1 MLRLAQGS
9 RVQGLR
15 PWSSWSH
22 AAPRPDKAGGF
33 KVEFQGQSRQSKAL
47 QSKLSPHCCPSCSHA
62 ALSTPP
68 LPPAQNLFKKLQV
81 VVVKSLDDGVKKK
94 KPLRLQGANLEEE
107 RSRKPRSHALRTG
120 ERVIGALRTAPRNS
134 ATLPA
139 SWPPSAGTG
148 ALRAAAAVTNER
160 CPPSS
165 ASEVAEALRLPSW
178 RRCCPGTP
186 GAFLEVEQRACS
198 PSPQR
203 PGRAGKGSAF

>member
-1 MLRLAQGS
+1 MTFQSTLPPGSCYYKGAQSWHMLRLAQGS

-22 AAPRPDKAGGF
+22 AAPRPNKAGGF

-94 KPLRLQGANLEEE
+94 KATSITGGKPGRGEIPKAQ
-107 RSRKPRSHALRTG
+107 KPR
-120 ERVIGALRTAPRNS
+120 P
-134 ATLPA
+134 
-139 SWPPSAGTG
+139 
-148 ALRAAAAVTNER
+148 
-160 CPPSS
+160 
-165 ASEVAEALRLPSW
+165 
-178 RRCCPGTP
+178 
-186 GAFLEVEQRACS
+186 
-198 PSPQR
+198 
-203 PGRAGKGSAF
+203 